1 MKVLDKNDQ
10 VKIKFDINL
19 LDLSFLCEELY
30 TTSIHFY
37 PIVIFEFMNGYYTTS
52 GIKEKNNFLMND
64 NIRNNENILKIGNYS
79 SCPAEDI
86 HKEEFLKGFLE
97 TNKDNNNNN
106 PPSKSVILKKNL
118 AEKEEQNTNNSN
130 VRMSVRPSIDSKQ
143 NMKLGFKEKKIN
155 CYKFNDYINVYIE
168 KIIFFRDYVMKEKK
182 VDLNNEQ
189 FEKCE
194 TIRENYKRRERMTEV
209 KKLIEYYQN
218 KREEIKKLK
227 KKLQTIVS
235 NKKTILSNLRKKI
248 DSCKEKCEKL
258 EQSNKKSISLVVQNK
273 IIYNSFLN
281 KKMVELCFFFF
292 NKKIKNLY
300 FIPDFLKIN
309 IKNDNESTKKRFEY
323 YNSNKKKIS
332 SMMGYITQL
341 MIYFS
346 KCFDVPMPYPLCLN
360 GSKCSVVRGK
370 KDKEKDFLPLYCD
383 LKREDKYGNFETG
396 LNYLKNDFNEIINF
410 CSMFPQIISENTY
423 NKIYK
428 ENEDNVFFYFFIKF
442 NHCLQEFIKNIQKKF
457 DI

>member
-1 MKVLDKNDQ
+1 MKVLDKKDQ
-10 VKIKFDINL
+10 EKIKFDINL
-19 LDLSFLCEELY
+19 LDLAFLGEELY

-52 GIKEKNNFLMND
+52 GISEKNNFLISENIKND
-64 NIRNNENILKIGNYS
+64 ENILKIGNYS
-79 SCPAEDI
+79 SCPAENI
-86 HKEEFLKGFLE
+86 HKEEFLKGFIE
-97 TNKDNNNNN
+97 ISKDNNN
-106 PPSKSVILKKNL
+106 PSIKSLTMKKNSS
-118 AEKEEQNTNNSN
+118 EKEETNTNNSN
-130 VRMSVRPSIDSKQ
+130 VRMSIRA
-143 NMKLGFKEKKIN
+143 GFKEKKIN
-155 CYKFNDYINVYIE
+155 CYKFNDYFNVYIE
-168 KIIFFRDYVMKEKK
+168 KIIFFRDDVMKKKK
-182 VDLNNEQ
+182 VEINNEQ
-189 FEKCE
+189 FKKCE
-194 TIRENYKRRERMTEV
+194 TIREKYKRKERIIEQ
-209 KKLIEYYQN
+209 KKLIEYYKN
-218 KREEIKKLK
+218 KREEIQKIK
-227 KKLQTIVS
+227 KKLQDIIS
-235 NKKTILSNLRKKI
+235 NKKELLTNLKNKLN
-248 DSCKEKCEKL
+248 SYKEKCEKL
-258 EQSNKKSISLVVQNK
+258 EQSNKKSISLVAQNK
-273 IIYNSFLN
+273 MIYNSFLN

-346 KCFDVPMPYPLCLN
+346 KCFDIPMPYPLCLN

-396 LNYLKNDFNEIINF
+396 LNYLKNDFNEVINF

-423 NKIYK
+423 TKIYK

-442 NHCLQEFIKNIQKKF
+442 NLCLQEFIKNIQKKF
-457 DI
+457 NI

>member
-10 VKIKFDINL
+10 EKIKFDINL
-19 LDLSFLCEELY
+19 LDLTFLGEELY
-30 TTSIHFY
+30 TTSILFY
-37 PIVIFEFMNGYYTTS
+37 PVVIFEFMNGYYTTS
-52 GIKEKNNFLMND
+52 GINKKNNFLMDENVKND
-64 NIRNNENILKIGNYS
+64 ENILKIGKYL
-79 SCPAEDI
+79 SCPAENN
-86 HKEEFLKGFLE
+86 HKEDFLKGFIE
-97 TNKDNNNNN
+97 I
-106 PPSKSVILKKNL
+106 S
-118 AEKEEQNTNNSN
+118 KEEQNSNNSN
-130 VRMSVRPSIDSKQ
+130 IRMSVRPG
-143 NMKLGFKEKKIN
+143 LREKKIN
-155 CYKFNDYINVYIE
+155 CYGFNDYFNVYIE
-168 KIIFFRDYVMKEKK
+168 KIIFFRDDVMKKKK
-182 VDLNNEQ
+182 VDLNNDQ
-189 FEKCE
+189 FEKCDK
-194 TIRENYKRRERMTEV
+194 IREMYKRKERMIEE
-209 KKLIEYYQN
+209 KKLIKNYKN
-218 KREEIKKLK
+218 KKEEIKNVK
-227 KKLQTIVS
+227 KKLQEIIS
-235 NKKTILSNLRKKI
+235 KKKTLLSNLKKKI
-248 DSCKEKCEKL
+248 DSYKEIHEKL
-258 EQSNKKSISLVVQNK
+258 DQSNKKSISLVAQNK
-273 IIYNSFLN
+273 MIYNSFLN

-396 LNYLKNDFNEIINF
+396 LNYLKNDFNEVINF

-423 NKIYK
+423 TKIYK

-442 NHCLQEFIKNIQKKF
+442 NSCLQEFIKNIQKKF
-457 DI
+457 NI